1 MPQNPFGAFVQGLQS
16 GYQAATDA
24 RRARQE
30 ERLLATEIQ
39 DRELKNEGRLS
50 AVNRARQRAG
60 LPLREGGR
68 GSLPPTYGER
78 LFGWLKSK
86 LGANA
91 PGVVPSQT
99 VALPGTITPAGVVV
113 PEQAVTVLS
122 QPFDFRRALPYA
134 EGGRVTSESLEDWKA
149 RQARRARGESP
160 PRNRIAEQLERGPAK
175 RPVDFVNDTTTKKSM
190 GSKIKDTVKGKLPEG
205 SRIARGGVGGAA
217 LQLGALS
224 HLANTGV
231 KVAGTD
237 TEEYRKRFG
246 MELSPDE
253 DPTLLGDI
261 GVRALGAA
269 DDLTLGV
276 FRPSPDA
283 GQPLRSALP
292 VEQPQLELQPE
303 PQPKPQPT
311 AGGAVTPSVALPV
324 PSVAPNPQAGNRTL
338 SMPGESAEPIPYD
351 QIQVSP
357 DEIPRYSTMEWAKE
371 REAMVADAV
380 AMGKSEAEAIDEVD
394 RTVVNM
400 QMRGFDLNARAA
412 FQYLAA
418 GNIPAATRALTVA
431 YQYFPNGSDV
441 RFGVYKGQLIGMGFD
456 EKTGKPVGNP
466 QVITPEYLASMIE
479 NFSDPKAWR
488 VWTKDWREQLMQDE
502 QRQEIDKPM
511 AESTMRLQ
519 AAQAAAS
526 LANAKANLM
535 DGSARLLVARR
546 GGVGGGIRQSD
557 IKAGLDYFRS
567 ETEALE
573 LDPATAPVARQLR
586 NLMGQIKT
594 LYPDRTQYTE
604 AEIAA
609 LVMQHYENGTLDQ
622 LAEDVQ
628 RLRASVANRTAMPTQ

>member
-1 MPQNPFGAFVQGLQS
+1 MPQNPFGAFVQGLQG
-16 GYQAATDA
+16 GYQSAVDA

-39 DRELKNEGRLS
+39 DRELKNEGRLG

-60 LPLREGGR
+60 LPPLEGGR

-86 LGANA
+86 IAPSA
-91 PGVVPSQT
+91 PGAVPSQT
-99 VALPGTITPAGVVV
+99 VALPGTTTDSIAVPA
-113 PEQAVTVLS
+113 QTVTMPS
-122 QPFDFRRALPYA
+122 QSGDFRYALPYA
-134 EGGRVTSESLEDWKA
+134 EGGRVDGETLEDWKA
-149 RQARRARGESP
+149 RQARRARGEPP
-160 PRNRIAEQLERGPAK
+160 PRNRTAEQLERGAAK
-175 RPVDFVNDTTTKKSM
+175 RSADFTNDTTVNKPA
-190 GSKIKDTVKGKLPEG
+190 GSKIKGAMKGQFKLPEG
-205 SRIARGGVGGAA
+205 SRIARGGAGGAA
-217 LQLGALS
+217 LQLGALA
-224 HLANTGV
+224 HLASTGA

-246 MELSPDE
+246 MELGPNE

-269 DDLTLGV
+269 DDLTFGLL
-276 FRPSPDA
+276 RSDPDV
-283 GQPLRSALP
+283 GQQPQSALP
-292 VEQPQLELQPE
+292 VGQQQQQQQSE
-303 PQPKPQPT
+303 PQPAA
-311 AGGAVTPSVALPV
+311 AGGTATLGAALPNL
-324 PSVAPNPQAGNRTL
+324 PVASNPQTGKRTL

-371 REAMVADAV
+371 REAMVADAI
-380 AMGKSEAEAIDEVD
+380 AMGKSETEAIDEVD
-394 RTVVNM
+394 KTVVSM
-400 QMRGFDLNARAA
+400 QMRGFDQNARAA

-431 YQYFPNGSDV
+431 YQYFPNGADV
-441 RFGVYKGQLIGMGFD
+441 RFGVYQGQLVGMGFD
-456 EKTGKPVGNP
+456 EQTGKPVGKP
-466 QVITPEYLASMIE
+466 QLITPEYLAAMIE

-488 VWTKDWREQLMQDE
+488 VWTKDWRDQLMQDE
-502 QRQEIDKPM
+502 QRQEIDKPL

-519 AAQAAAS
+519 GAQAAAS

-535 DGSARLLVARR
+535 DGSARLIAARR
-546 GGVGGGIRQSD
+546 GIGGFGGGIRQSD
-557 IKAGLDYFRS
+557 IKAGLDYFRN

-586 NLMGQIKT
+586 NVMGQIKT

-609 LVMQHYENGTLDQ
+609 LVMHHYENGTLDQ
-622 LAEDVQ
+622 LAQDVQ
-628 RLRASVANRTAMPTQ
+628 RLRAGGNRTALPAQ